1 MPYTT
6 KQQSL
11 GLIAW
16 LAVCY
21 TAAVVG
27 MLATMNAPE
36 FYNALTQP
44 SWAPPSS
51 VFGPVWTILYTLIA
65 ISAWLVWRTTAY
77 GSAQQALGFFII
89 QLVINACWSWLF
101 FNFLS
106 GLWSFVNIIFLVVFA
121 AITMVL
127 FFKRSVA
134 AGVLF
139 IPYLAWICFA
149 TALNFTVWQLNPEI
163 LG

>member
-1 MPYTT
+1 MTYTT
-6 KQQSL
+6 KQQVL

-21 TAAVVG
+21 TAALVG

-36 FYNALTQP
+36 FYNSLTQP

-51 VFGPVWTILYTLIA
+51 VFGPVWTTLYTLIA
-65 ISAWLVWRTTAY
+65 ISAWLVWRTGTPD
-77 GSAQQALGFFII
+77 SNHRALTFFII

-101 FNFLS
+101 FHFQS
-106 GLWSFVNIIFLVVFA
+106 GLWSFINILFLIVFVV
-121 AITMVL
+121 ITMVL
-127 FFKRSVA
+127 FFNKSTVA
-134 AGVLF
+134 GMLF
-139 IPYLAWICFA
+139 VPYLAWISFA
-149 TALNFTVWQLNPEI
+149 TALNYTVWQLNPDI

>member
-36 FYNALTQP
+36 IYNALTQP